1 MSVITI
7 AYYPL
12 GLGLQIGEP
21 MSHSG
26 YSSPTKVLVGIESK
40 MWGGFSQN
48 CGIQPWDLYH
58 PKHLGVNSMITS
70 PPPSMTIFG

>member
-40 MWGGFSQN
+40 MWGGVF
-48 CGIQPWDLYH
+48 
-58 PKHLGVNSMITS
+58 PKLWNSTLRPLPSKTLGVNSMITS

>member
-12 GLGLQIGEP
+12 GLGLQTGEP

-48 CGIQPWDLYH
+48 CGIQP
-58 PKHLGVNSMITS
+58 
-70 PPPSMTIFG
+70 

>member
-26 YSSPTKVLVGIESK
+26 YSSPTKVLVGIELK
-40 MWGGFSQN
+40 MWGVFPKIVEFNLETFTIQN
-48 CGIQPWDLYH
+48 
-58 PKHLGVNSMITS
+58 T
-70 PPPSMTIFG
+70 

>member
-21 MSHSG
+21 MSLSG
-26 YSSPTKVLVGIESK
+26 YSSPTKVLVGIEFK
-40 MWGGFSQN
+40 MWGVFPKIVEFNLETFSIQN
-48 CGIQPWDLYH
+48 
-58 PKHLGVNSMITS
+58 T
-70 PPPSMTIFG
+70 

>member
-40 MWGGFSQN
+40 MWGGGFPKIVEFNLETFTIQN
-48 CGIQPWDLYH
+48 
-58 PKHLGVNSMITS
+58 T
-70 PPPSMTIFG
+70 